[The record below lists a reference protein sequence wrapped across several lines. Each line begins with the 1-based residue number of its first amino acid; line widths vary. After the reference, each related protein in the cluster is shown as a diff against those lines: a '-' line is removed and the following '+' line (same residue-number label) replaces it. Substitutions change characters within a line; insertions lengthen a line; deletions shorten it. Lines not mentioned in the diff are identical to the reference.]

1 MGTIWEGDEWKTT
14 INTTNLYLVM
24 PFGLTTWC
32 FPGVVNDLLFVFSSY
47 LGDILIFF
55 RVDSGACDTCTMYEF
70 WRILLEKHLG
80 GTLYELHRC
89 GLAST
94 FHIQGTPVLWLPPPD
109 RSHLPP
115 RPLSVDIRK
124 VILWVKGTSCSPPRE
139 ITTLDKWIRW
149 LEGAEQPFMVWM
161 DHTNLEDIRSAK
173 RLNSRQARLALF
185 FNFFYCFGFGHWR

>member
-1 MGTIWEGDEWKTT
+1 MFSRGCEWS
-14 INTTNLYLVM
+14 M
-24 PFGLTTWC
+24 
-32 FPGVVNDLLFVFSSY
+32 FVFSSY
-47 LGDILIFF
+47 LGDILIFLESTPEHVIHV
-55 RVDSGACDTCTMYEF
+55 RF
-70 WRILLEKHLG
+70 WVLKNTFGEPPLVHVPHLG

-124 VILWVKGTSCSPPRE
+124 VISWVKGTSCSPPRE

-173 RLNSRQARLALF
+173 RLNSRQARF
-185 FNFFYCFGFGHWR
+185 F